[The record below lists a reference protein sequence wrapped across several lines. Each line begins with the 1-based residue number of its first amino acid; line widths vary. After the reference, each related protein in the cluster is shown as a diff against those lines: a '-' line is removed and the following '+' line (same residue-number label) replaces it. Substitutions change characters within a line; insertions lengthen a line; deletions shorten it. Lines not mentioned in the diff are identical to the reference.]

1 MIFFFTKNPNL
12 RFFFFFFVFAGGGGD
27 GGGGLKSVNVSLLGI
42 QI

>member
-12 RFFFFFFVFAGGGGD
+12 RFFFFFLFLRGGGGD